1 MFRIVT
7 LLLCLLSISLAGC
20 PSPLTNPAKTGG
32 DNPPIIP
39 AKHAELSGAEKAAVA
54 DIERLVGV
62 HLSVGTDGEPDL
74 TIDQAG
80 HVIFVDLSGVE
91 DPQKVNDAVLEY
103 VGKLTHMQ
111 KMFVNSTA
119 ITDAGLKHLAGLTEL
134 THLNLNSTAVTNA
147 GLKHLKPLKNL
158 RTLYCLGTQI
168 NTAGSNELKKA
179 LPKVLV
185 THGGG
190 TAVP

>member
-7 LLLCLLSISLAGC
+7 LLLCLLPLALAGC
-20 PSPLTNPAKTGG
+20 PSSQKNPEKTGD
-32 DNPPIIP
+32 DNPPIIA
-39 AKHAELSGAEKAAVA
+39 AKHPELSGAEKAAVA
-54 DIERLVGV
+54 DIERLVGS

-74 TIDQAG
+74 IIDQAG
-80 HVIFVDLSGVE
+80 HVIVVDLSGVE
-91 DPQKVNDAVLEY
+91 DPQKVNDAVLQH

-147 GLKHLKPLKNL
+147 GLQHLKSLKNL
-158 RTLYCLGTQI
+158 RTLFCLGTQV
-168 NTAGSNELKKA
+168 NTAGSNDLKKA

-190 TAVP
+190 AAVP